1 MSSPIDY
8 SRFTCLVAEDSSF
21 IRSLIVSSLNAM
33 GVSQLKVAEHG
44 GEAIDWL
51 KLMKSDPM
59 KAGIL
64 SIDLI
69 ICDIEMA
76 PVDGMMLLR
85 WVRRHAESPNRFI
98 PFIMLSAHSEAAK
111 VAEARDMGVHEFIT
125 KPFSVKVL
133 LNKITGLIERPRQF
147 VHTST
152 YFGPDR
158 RRHQGS
164 APAQERRLLKDDS
177 PGVEVVYG

>member
-1 MSSPIDY
+1 
-8 SRFTCLVAEDSSF
+8 
-21 IRSLIVSSLNAM
+21 M
-33 GVSQLKVAEHG
+33 GVSQIKTAEHG

-51 KLMKSDPM
+51 KLMKADPM

-69 ICDIEMA
+69 ISDWVMA

-85 WVRRHAESPNRFI
+85 WVRRHADSPNRFI
-98 PFIMLSAHSEAAK
+98 PFIMLSAKSDSAS
-111 VAEARDMGVHEFIT
+111 VAEARNMGVHEFIG

-133 LNKITGLIERPRQF
+133 AQKIGAIVEQHRQF
-147 VHTST
+147 VHTGD

-158 RRHQGS
+158 RRKADAFKG
-164 APAQERRLLKDDS
+164 EDRRKLTDKS
-177 PGVEVVYG
+177 PSVEVVNG